1 MDLYVLFERYL
12 LSTILVLRKVLF
24 FFFEFWPSPERK
36 LVGRVCFF
44 FAGAS
49 LEVFFLQARL

>member
-12 LSTILVLRKVLF
+12 LSTILVLRKVL

-49 LEVFFLQARL
+49 LEVFFLQAHL